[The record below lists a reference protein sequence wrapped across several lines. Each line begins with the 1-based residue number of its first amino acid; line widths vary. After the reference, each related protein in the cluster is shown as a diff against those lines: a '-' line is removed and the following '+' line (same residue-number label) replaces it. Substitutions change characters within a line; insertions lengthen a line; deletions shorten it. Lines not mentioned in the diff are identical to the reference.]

1 MSESEKAKNRR
12 GLITLIGIVSILI
25 TAAAFYVIFDRI
37 IGLAPPPVVDTGTA
51 LVEGET
57 FDGATVLTPPREV
70 ADFTL
75 IDSDSAPL
83 SLSDLNG
90 KAVLIYFGYTYCPDV
105 CPITLGDFKRVK
117 DELGEDAENVVFM
130 MVSVDPKRDT
140 AERLRQY
147 MNNYDPEFVGLVGDE
162 TTLRQ
167 ISPDYGLFYDV
178 RDDGTETYLVDHTA
192 STFLID
198 PEQRLS
204 RIFTFATP
212 TEVIVDNIRQ
222 VIN

>member
-1 MSESEKAKNRR
+1 MSENKNNSRR
-12 GLITLIGIVSILI
+12 LITIIGIISILV
-25 TAAAFYVIFDRI
+25 TAVAFYVIFDRLI
-37 IGLAPPPVVDTGTA
+37 NIAPPAIVDTGTA
-51 LVEGET
+51 LVQGET
-57 FDGATVLTPPREV
+57 FDGATVLSPAREV
-70 ADFTL
+70 SDFTL
-75 IDSDSAPL
+75 IDGNGEPF

-117 DELGEDAENVVFM
+117 ELLGEEAENVAFM

-147 MNNYDPEFVGLVGDE
+147 MGNYDSEFVALVGDE

-178 RDDGTETYLVDHTA
+178 RDDGTDTYLVDHTA

-198 PEQRLS
+198 PEQRLT

-212 TEVIVDNIRQ
+212 TDVIVDNIRQ